1 MKSQLVLGNYC
12 ADDIPNINLKHFRIT
27 YFESSP
33 KELPPQTIFEL
44 IERKGFDLKRNSN
57 SYLKLIKSDNLKLV
71 LKEPTRK
78 NRRFLTRI
86 LSVFRQSRAYH
97 VAQSLTF
104 LRSAEIETNRPLC
117 VLEKRFFGMVVYSL
131 IIYEYIEGEA
141 IQSEHF
147 ADLAE
152 TVKKINNLGYGHND
166 CHQGNFIKTHH
177 GISPIDV
184 VLRKHFFGKISV
196 DLQFLKL
203 FHALT
208 ETELMRLYPG
218 ANQKRLRFSRWLF
231 NVKRQARSIKN
242 TLKPYLYSCMLVSL
256 AYQLVFMLNEGL

>member
-1 MKSQLVLGNYC
+1 MKSQILLGYYC
-12 ADDIPNINLKHFRIT
+12 SDDIPVIKLKNYRIT

-33 KELPPQTIFEL
+33 KELPPQTIYEL
-44 IERKGFDLKRNSN
+44 LDREGVDLKRNSN
-57 SYLKLIKSDNLKLV
+57 SYVKLTESDQLKLV
-71 LKEPTRK
+71 LKEPIRK

-86 LSVFRQSRAYH
+86 LSVFRDSRAFH

-104 LRSAEIETNRPLC
+104 LRSAGIETNRPLC
-117 VLEKRFFGMVVYSL
+117 VLEKRMFGVVVYSL
-131 IIYEYIEGEA
+131 IVYEYIEGEA
-141 IQSEHF
+141 IQAQHF
-147 ADLAE
+147 ADLAK
-152 TVKKINNLGYGHND
+152 TVNKINKLGYGHND
-166 CHQGNFIKTHH
+166 CHQGNFIKTRH
-177 GISPIDV
+177 GIAPIDV
-184 VLRKHFFGKISV
+184 VLRKHLFGKISV

-208 ETELMRLYPG
+208 ENELMSLYPD

-231 NVKRQARSIKN
+231 NVKTQARNIKN